1 MRKKPM
7 LAYPVSS
14 KPIDYTNKISMQPKL
29 DGVRCVIQA
38 EEKFVKEPRG
48 VDDSARIFKTV
59 VTAYSRTGKEWKN
72 IDHILRNLEPF
83 FKANPDVILD
93 GELYNHNLRNDFEQI
108 ISIVRRQKPD
118 DIDMLNSREM
128 VQFHCYDIID
138 ETLTFEERN
147 YFIQKH
153 VKQSYC
159 VKHVYTTVVTEDQS
173 NIQHQCNLD
182 EGYEGSIL
190 RLNTEYQCKRSHS
203 LRKFKD
209 FHDTEAT
216 LTGWV
221 EGKGKRAGTI
231 GKFIAVD
238 ADGIEFGMPVMDKFK
253 YLQEN
258 FDEMKTWVGKT
269 ATFTYFERTKANSYR
284 HPLFKCIRNYE

>member
-29 DGVRCVIQA
+29 DGVRCVIQYDA
-38 EEKFVKEPRG
+38 G
-48 VDDSARIFKTV
+48 V
-59 VTAYSRTGKEWKN
+59 VTAYSRTGKQWKN
-72 IDHILRNLEPF
+72 IEHINLNLYKF
-83 FKANPDVILD
+83 FNKHPNVVLD
-93 GELYNHNLRNDFEQI
+93 GELYNHDLRNDFEQI

-153 VKQSYC
+153 IKQSYC
-159 VKHVYTTVVTEDQS
+159 VKHVKTQAVPTESLSKVV
-173 NIQHQCNLD
+173 HQQNLD
-182 EGYEGSIL
+182 AGYEGSIL

-258 FDEMKTWVGKT
+258 FDEMITWVGKT